1 MKKKGKDVDP
11 EKVPL
16 TPKQKKYV
24 ELEEKMVQKVYSP
37 PLSEKSAQSLGGKK
51 SQ

>member
-1 MKKKGKDVDP
+1 VDP

-16 TPKQKKYV
+16 TPKQKKYM

-37 PLSEKSAQSLGGKK
+37 PLSEKSAQSLSGKK